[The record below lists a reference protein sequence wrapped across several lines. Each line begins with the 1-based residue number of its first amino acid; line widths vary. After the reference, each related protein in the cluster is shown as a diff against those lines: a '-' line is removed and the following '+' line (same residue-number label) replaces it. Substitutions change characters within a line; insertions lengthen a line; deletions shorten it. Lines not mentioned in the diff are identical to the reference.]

1 MLSPVA
7 VPFYSTFEWS
17 FIKMLLKFFPQC
29 FMVEQQFTSGRGQSQ
44 EHPVTCNRSLQEDR
58 VGLSHSSRHNPC
70 PA

>member
-1 MLSPVA
+1 
-7 VPFYSTFEWS
+7 
-17 FIKMLLKFFPQC
+17 MLLKFFPQC

-70 PA
+70 PARVR